1 MPAPKTSTLVIPEVA
16 PSKLNPVSATTEAV
30 IASRVTLACVNA
42 LAMSEPNAGPPVTC
56 TCKSAASPVAAA
68 VRSALT
74 ASLRARPDKVVLSG
88 TPPRAA
94 LPSCEGVSGC
104 AGAAPGCAAA
114 WARLRAARAALR
126 SAGLST
132 APSARL
138 TTTISGV
145 RSPPGDCPA
154 SAATRADGECC
165 GSDCGAWPAAAFGP
179 TRVITADA
187 GQHRDRG
194 QQPGTRTGRGGGHAF
209 SHHEIKPFSLLNINK
224 LK

>member
-1 MPAPKTSTLVIPEVA
+1 MAIS
-16 PSKLNPVSATTEAV
+16 SSATTEAV
-30 IASRVTLACVNA
+30 TASRVTLACVNA
-42 LAMSEPNAGPPVTC
+42 LAMSAPNAGPPVTC

-88 TPPRAA
+88 TMPRAA

-114 WARLRAARAALR
+114 WARSRAARAAPR
-126 SAGLST
+126 SAGPST

-145 RSPPGDCPA
+145 RSPPGNCPA
-154 SAATRADGECC
+154 SAVIRADGECC

-179 TRVITADA
+179 TRAITPTPASTA
-187 GQHRDRG
+187 TAASSQERG
-194 QQPGTRTGRGGGHAF
+194 PVTAAATR
-209 SHHEIKPFSLLNINK
+209 SHTTKSSLNINQ